1 VLYKSNG
8 KILFQDRRD
17 MSKDGEEYGFFG
29 GWVDERENF
38 EEACV
43 RETKEELNIDLAL
56 SDISL
61 ASSFSKTVTWLG
73 TSENYIEYDDIIQI
87 LEWKAWIWWTLSEAK
102 QQIFFNHDYMVFALL
117 ELYFDKNTGLYLWIQ
132 DILDMQ
138 KSFHGSFESLEW
150 KIIDSHEEKPGI
162 IKVDFEFIWVKSWEE
177 IRFQGVEYIIV
188 ANCKIQH
195 IEIKNK

>member
-1 VLYKSNG
+1 MIKKFSRDHSLIVLYKSNG

-29 GWVDERENF
+29 GWVDEWENF
-38 EEACV
+38 EEACI

-73 TSENYIEYDDIIQI
+73 TSENYVFVAPYKVEYYYIIQI

-117 ELYFDKNTGLYLWIQ
+117 ELYFDKNGY
-132 DILDMQ
+132 
-138 KSFHGSFESLEW
+138 GE
-150 KIIDSHEEKPGI
+150 
-162 IKVDFEFIWVKSWEE
+162 
-177 IRFQGVEYIIV
+177 
-188 ANCKIQH
+188 
-195 IEIKNK
+195 